1 MLRQGRYKA
10 LLVEPGRS
18 LLGLVNYI
26 HLNPLR
32 AKVVDLAHLKDY
44 SLSSYPKYFKRK
56 KVAAPLFRKDF
67 LSECAL
73 PDSLAGMRRY
83 AERLELQEEA
93 DPKKKDALQKKY
105 VKGWAIA
112 GELYK
117 KKLHADFKKMDGA
130 KDLGRGELQELNEMS
145 YEDLV
150 ARWLRKHRKTEKHID
165 QDKKSAN
172 WKITL
177 ARELRKQTSATNP
190 WIAQRLNMGDPSNVS
205 RHVNAIPNIKG

>member
-1 MLRQGRYKA
+1 MWKISKTTR
-10 LLVEPGRS
+10 
-18 LLGLVNYI
+18 
-26 HLNPLR
+26 
-32 AKVVDLAHLKDY
+32 
-44 SLSSYPKYFKRK
+44 LSSYPKYFKM
-56 KVAAPLFRKDF
+56 KVAAPLFRRDF

-112 GELYK
+112 GKVYK
-117 KKLHADFKKMDGA
+117 KKLHADFKKMDLA
-130 KDLGRGELQELNEMS
+130 KDWGGRELQELNEMS

-150 ARWLRKHRKTEKHID
+150 VRWLRKRRKTQKHID

-177 ARELRKQTSATNP
+177 ARELRKQPSATNP

-205 RHVNAIPNIKG
+205 RHIHATPNFKG